1 MKTKYTDI
9 ILKTPVQ
16 TLIKNTGFVGED
28 AKLLEKYIQDA
39 HYENNAHLTYVKAS
53 EVKAKPINWLWK
65 DRIAKGKITIFAG
78 EGGIGK
84 STLLIYI
91 SSLVSRGGTF
101 PVDKTVFQEGSVVI
115 LSAEDDEA
123 DTLVPRLKASNAN
136 LERIFFLRGTKE
148 YDSLGNEYLSS
159 VSLDKDI
166 DKIDKAIA
174 RIGDVSLLI
183 IDPISAYLGEINDHN
198 NSEVRSML
206 SRLNTI
212 VEKHNC
218 ALIINT
224 HLSKGNGSVKA
235 NASNRVIGSVAYVNA
250 SRATYLISR
259 DPNDP
264 KYRRLFVPV
273 KNNIA
278 DDCTGF
284 AYKINVCD
292 IGDDLKSTCIEF
304 FDEIVDDTAN
314 EIMEDNAAENKAA
327 KQEAVEFLEEFL
339 KNGSKTYGEVN
350 KAAKERMIALI
361 TLKRAKDELKVVVEP
376 SPTDRRKTIWYL
388 PNV

>member
-1 MKTKYTDI
+1 MK
-9 ILKTPVQ
+9 
-16 TLIKNTGFVGED
+16 N
-28 AKLLEKYIQDA
+28 KLLGELLDGTKPWVKDLGFSKKDTLALIDMVQDIE
-39 HYENNAHLTYVKAS
+39 YENNAHLTYVKAS

-84 STLLIYI
+84 STLLLYI

-101 PVDKTVFQEGSVVI
+101 PVDKNVFQEGNVVI

-123 DTLVPRLKASNAN
+123 DTLVPRLMASNAN
-136 LERIFFLRGTKE
+136 LNNVFFLRGTKE
-148 YDSLGNEYLSS
+148 YDIHQNEYLSY

-174 RIGDVSLLI
+174 RIGNVSLLI

-198 NSEVRSML
+198 NSEVRCML
-206 SRLNTI
+206 SKLNSI

-235 NASNRVIGSVAYVNA
+235 NASSRVIGSVAYVNA

-259 DPNDP
+259 DPDDP
-264 KYRRLFVPV
+264 KNRRLFVPV

-292 IGDDLKSTCIEF
+292 IGNELKSTCIEF
-304 FDEIVDDTAN
+304 FDEIIDDTAN
-314 EIMEDNAAENKAA
+314 EIMDDNAAENKAA
-327 KQEAVEFLEEFL
+327 KQEAVDFLESFL
-339 KNGSKTYGEVN
+339 LTGCKTYSEIT